1 MSRATELTEQLH
13 AFGWRPAGGD
23 AERRAAAWAA
33 GEIRRDPRR
42 SAEIETFWCR
52 PNWAGAQAWHVA
64 LAVAGSLL
72 AATQAK
78 IGAVLILV
86 ALLAMLADWYTC
98 LSPGRLLT
106 RERASQNVVSASA
119 RPQRVRL
126 IITAGLD
133 TGRLDPDNDRGIPG
147 WLFWICL
154 LGVWA
159 LVAALLR
166 VEGTGSTLST
176 AIQVIPTVGLIFA
189 FGWLL
194 LAGEPED
201 GAPAVGAVLAL
212 TRLLDAAPPANLG
225 VDLVL
230 TGVASG
236 YGLGLRRHIRSHRRE
251 LGVTN
256 TVVLGISAEDESHFL
271 VADGPLLPLGFF
283 AELRRLAAAT
293 GQLSPRSARGC
304 SPALPARLA
313 HLPALGIGGE
323 PDRVVEAALAL
334 VDGIDAYV
342 GGLEVA
348 SPGPRSWWPRRP
360 PSSPRRPSQS
370 PQRRLKD
377 QFRRG

>member
-33 GEIRRDPRR
+33 GQIRLDPRR
-42 SAEIETFWCR
+42 RAEIETFWCR

-64 LAVAGSLL
+64 LAVAGSLV

-78 IGAVLILV
+78 LGAAMIGV
-86 ALLAMLADWYTC
+86 ALLAILIDWFTC

-106 RERASQNVVSASA
+106 RERASQNVVSTSA
-119 RPQRVRL
+119 RTPRVRL

-154 LGVWA
+154 LAVWA

-194 LAGEPED
+194 LAGRPAN
-201 GAPAVGAVLAL
+201 GAPAVGAALGLA
-212 TRLLDAAPPANLG
+212 RLLDAAPPANLG

-230 TGVASG
+230 TGAASG
-236 YGLGLRRHIRSHRRE
+236 YGLGLRRYLRRHR
-251 LGVTN
+251 LSLTVTN
-256 TVVLGISAEDESHFL
+256 TVVLGISAGEGSHYL
-271 VADGPLLPLGFF
+271 VADGPLLPLSFF

-293 GQLSPRSARGC
+293 GLLSPRSARGC
-304 SPALPARLA
+304 SAALPARLA
-313 HLPALGIGGE
+313 HLPALSLDGD
-323 PDRVVEAALAL
+323 PDRVIEAALEL

-342 GGLEVA
+342 GGLV
-348 SPGPRSWWPRRP
+348 PQT
-360 PSSPRRPSQS
+360 SQS
-370 PQRRLKD
+370 PHARLRD
-377 QFRRG
+377 RLRRG

>member
-13 AFGWRPAGGD
+13 AFGWRRAGGD

-42 SAEIETFWCR
+42 GAELETFWCR

-64 LAVAGSLL
+64 LAVAGSLV

-78 IGAVLILV
+78 LGAALILV
-86 ALLAMLADWYTC
+86 ALLAILADWYTC
-98 LSPGRLLT
+98 RSPGRLLT

-133 TGRLDPDNDRGIPG
+133 TGRLDPDNARGIPG

-166 VEGTGSTLST
+166 VEGTGSALST
-176 AIQVIPTVGLIFA
+176 AVQVIPTVGLIFA
-189 FGWLL
+189 VGWLL
-194 LAGEPED
+194 LAGQPKD
-201 GAPAVGAVLAL
+201 SAPAVGAALAL
-212 TRLLDAAPPANLG
+212 ARLLDAAPPANLG

-236 YGLGLRRHIRSHRRE
+236 YGLGLRRYLRTHRRS

-256 TVVLGISAEDESHFL
+256 TVVLGISAGDAGYYL
-271 VADGPLLPLGFF
+271 VADGPLLPLAAFG
-283 AELRRLAAAT
+283 ELRRLAADT
-293 GQLSPRSARGC
+293 GLLSPRSARGC
-304 SPALPARLA
+304 SPALPARMA

-323 PDRVVEAALAL
+323 PDAVVAAALEL
-334 VDGIDAYV
+334 VDRIDAYV
-342 GGLEVA
+342 GGLVPQT
-348 SPGPRSWWPRRP
+348 SQDQPRRLRIP
-360 PSSPRRPSQS
+360 GLRRA
-370 PQRRLKD
+370 
-377 QFRRG
+377 